1 MNAEEKDPLWIAIVS
16 HDPSGGLFQR
26 HYSQKRLMSAA
37 QKPEKGGTKEGGGG
51 GEEGGEES
59 VDSDWGALMR
69 HRVATAVMAAYW
81 RMLSSARA
89 ASRSPSASKNNVVK
103 QRARLS
109 KQMQRA
115 QQQRLGNLA
124 RAMRNVK
131 VPICTK

>member
-59 VDSDWGALMR
+59 VDSGWGALMR

-109 KQMQRA
+109 KQPNRCSA
-115 QQQRLGNLA
+115 HSSKG
-124 RAMRNVK
+124 
-131 VPICTK
+131 